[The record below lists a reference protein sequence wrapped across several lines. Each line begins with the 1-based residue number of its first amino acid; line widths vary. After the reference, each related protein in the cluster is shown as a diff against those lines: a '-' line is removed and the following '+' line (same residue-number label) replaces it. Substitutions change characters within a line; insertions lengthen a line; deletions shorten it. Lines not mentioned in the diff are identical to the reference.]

1 MIRIDLASQSNSA
14 LLEASQHT
22 KRKNDMTNATQTLAT
37 QNEDWGFWGTM
48 NEHATTAWPIASTA
62 IAAATGCEPEQVR
75 AFLDSRH
82 GRHFADD
89 VQNGLFVGAS
99 LNDAI
104 DQATAKWMGW
114 TIGRITAKET
124 GIPRGMA
131 YLTGFVVQ
139 AAIDDELF
147 A

>member
-1 MIRIDLASQSNSA
+1 
-14 LLEASQHT
+14 
-22 KRKNDMTNATQTLAT
+22 MTNATQTLAT
-37 QNEDWGFWGTM
+37 QNQEWGFWSTM
-48 NEHATTAWPIASTA
+48 QEHAPSAWPIASTA

-75 AFLDSRH
+75 AFLDSRF

-89 VQNGLFVGAS
+89 VQNGLYVGAT

-124 GIPRGMA
+124 GIPRGLL
-131 YLTGFVVQ
+131 YLTGFVIHCEIVEDSL
-139 AAIDDELF
+139 AA
-147 A
+147 